1 LRSFGL
7 KRQTTK
13 PNMQKRP
20 FYPYISDRKQGQIL
34 NIELSST
41 SKLRVLSFVR
51 DSISHKSK
59 FLIVTPNPEIILEAQ
74 EDKKLA
80 KILNSADLALPDGV
94 GLVLSA
100 KILGFPALN
109 LIKGREMFLDL
120 AKLANKK
127 HWKIFLLGGRK
138 DEAEAAAEILS
149 RSLKGVKIA
158 YSAGPELN
166 QAGEP
171 TTLKDREL
179 EKDIVAQINNF
190 APQIL
195 FIGFG
200 APKQE
205 KWTAKWYRKLNVGGA
220 MVVGG
225 TFNYISGR
233 ASLPPK
239 WMENYGLEWLWRL
252 ITQPWRIVRIFKAT
266 VVFPIKVFLYKLK
279 Q

>member
-51 DSISHKSK
+51 DSISHKSM

-149 RSLKGVKIA
+149 RSLKSVKIA

-179 EKDIVAQINNF
+179 EKDIVAQINKF